1 MMPRSGSGYG
11 GNLRMRGPP
20 QSRPRGSRASSSAKR
35 QTLTKTGCVRAYLCV
50 LVHAAALTRTQPT
63 STQPLSPS
71 THSPT
76 LSPLQDGDFMPAEDE
91 PYYSRRPRTA
101 ALSHHARSADIEHAT
116 GSLSYGSNVRERSM
130 IWQLAPQHGQSTRAL
145 TTAAAYRSRPRRSYT
160 AAPTRSQPACSGL
173 PTLWAIEEAPHL
185 SAAEEGPR
193 WRSHATCPRSPTLT
207 ACAHPAQA
215 GLSWLPCSLKHEQR
229 ECTASDPFEV
239 HPLNSPLAHT
249 LSTHP
254 QHTPLAH
261 TLSTHP

>member
-1 MMPRSGSGYG
+1 MPRSGSGYG
-11 GNLRMRGPP
+11 GSLRMRGPP
-20 QSRPRGSRASSSAKR
+20 QPRPRGSRASSSAKR
-35 QTLTKTGCVRAYLCV
+35 QTLTKIGCVRAYLCV

-76 LSPLQDGDFMPAEDE
+76 LSTLQDGDFMPAEDE

-101 ALSHHARSADIEHAT
+101 ALSHHARSADIDHAT

-145 TTAAAYRSRPRRSYT
+145 TTAAAYRSRSCRSYT
-160 AAPTRSQPACSGL
+160 AAPTRSQPACGSGP
-173 PTLWAIEEAPHL
+173 PTLWAIEEPPPPL
-185 SAAEEGPR
+185 GCRRGAAVALPCYLPKV
-193 WRSHATCPRSPTLT
+193 ADLDCVLT

-239 HPLNSPLAHT
+239 HPLSSPLAHT
-249 LSTHP
+249 LGTHP
-254 QHTPLAH
+254 
-261 TLSTHP
+261 